1 MKKILISL
9 LGLALSSGAF
19 AQDFLQQWH
28 DSATKAMNE
37 FRSAHR
43 SSIEAGGWRFV
54 AGAKSL
60 EEVPISDMFVKG
72 VKTEEGP
79 IRSAYLLNVFYL
91 AVPESESPEY
101 HSTKMLVWF
110 DCKEGNLEQRILE
123 RYSTIDGSGN
133 PVSRDAEK
141 QSSGMIE
148 MPGADARSFEKPL
161 FAAVCTA
168 KR

>member
-1 MKKILISL
+1 MKNLFTLL
-9 LGLALSSGAF
+9 LGVTLSTGAF

-28 DSATKAMNE
+28 DSATKGMNE
-37 FRSAHR
+37 FRAAHR
-43 SSIEAGGWRFV
+43 PSIEAGGWRFV
-54 AGAKSL
+54 AGAQSL
-60 EEVPISDMFVKG
+60 EEVPISDIFVKG
-72 VKTEEGP
+72 VKTEEGS

-91 AVPESESPEY
+91 PIPASESPEY

-110 DCKEGNLEQRILE
+110 DCKEGGFEQRILE
-123 RYSTIDGSGN
+123 RYSTVDGSGN

-148 MPGADARSFEKPL
+148 MPGADVRSFEKPL

>member
-1 MKKILISL
+1 MKKIIIPL
-9 LGLALSSGAF
+9 LGLAISGAAP

-28 DSATKAMNE
+28 DSATKGMNE

-43 SSIEAGGWRFV
+43 PSIEANGWRFV

-60 EEVPISDMFVKG
+60 EEVPISDIFVKG
-72 VKTEEGP
+72 VKTEEGS

-91 AVPESESPEY
+91 AVPASESPEY
-101 HSTKMLVWF
+101 QSTKMLVWF
-110 DCKEGNLEQRILE
+110 DCKERGYEQRILE
-123 RYSTIDGSGN
+123 RYSTVDGSGN

-148 MPGADARSFEKPL
+148 MPGADSRSFEKPL
-161 FAAVCTA
+161 LAAVCAA

>member
-1 MKKILISL
+1 MKNLLTLL
-9 LGLALSSGAF
+9 LGVTLSTGAF

-28 DSATKAMNE
+28 DSATKGMNE

-43 SSIEAGGWRFV
+43 PSIEANGWRFV
-54 AGAKSL
+54 VGAKSL
-60 EEVPISDMFVKG
+60 EEVPISDIFVKG
-72 VKTEEGP
+72 AKTEVGA

-91 AVPESESPEY
+91 PIPESESPEY

-110 DCKEGNLEQRILE
+110 DCKGGGYEQRILE
-123 RYSTIDGSGN
+123 RYSTVDGSGN

-148 MPGADARSFEKPL
+148 MPGTDARSFEKPL
-161 FAAVCTA
+161 LAAVCTA